1 MTFKPLTIASRQSPL
16 AVAQAE
22 LVRDLLAEALG
33 IDAADKDAAFP
44 LRTYVTTGD
53 RKMDPSLA
61 DIGGKGLFTKE
72 IEAALLLG
80 EADIAVHSMKDM
92 PAEMPPGLVLAA
104 VPAREDPRDALVSE
118 TGLALDDLAP
128 GARVGTSSIRRRAQL
143 ARLRPDLEIVP
154 MRGNVGTRLGKLAA
168 GEADATFL
176 AEAGLRRL
184 GRDDVTRS
192 PMDMARMLPAPGQGI
207 LCIQARDGHSEAL
220 DICQRINNPEAA
232 LASSAERAVV
242 EALDASCRTPVAA
255 HATLEKDELV
265 VRAEILTPDGS
276 AHYTGER
283 RLPTADISMRTLLD
297 DAAHHGGE
305 LASSLATEAGPD
317 LARIVPV
324 S

>member
-128 GARVGTSSIRRRAQL
+128 GARVGTSSIRR
-143 ARLRPDLEIVP
+143 P
-154 MRGNVGTRLGKLAA
+154 
-168 GEADATFL
+168 
-176 AEAGLRRL
+176 
-184 GRDDVTRS
+184 S
-192 PMDMARMLPAPGQGI
+192 
-207 LCIQARDGHSEAL
+207 
-220 DICQRINNPEAA
+220 RI
-232 LASSAERAVV
+232 
-242 EALDASCRTPVAA
+242 
-255 HATLEKDELV
+255 
-265 VRAEILTPDGS
+265 
-276 AHYTGER
+276 
-283 RLPTADISMRTLLD
+283 
-297 DAAHHGGE
+297 
-305 LASSLATEAGPD
+305 
-317 LARIVPV
+317 
-324 S
+324 